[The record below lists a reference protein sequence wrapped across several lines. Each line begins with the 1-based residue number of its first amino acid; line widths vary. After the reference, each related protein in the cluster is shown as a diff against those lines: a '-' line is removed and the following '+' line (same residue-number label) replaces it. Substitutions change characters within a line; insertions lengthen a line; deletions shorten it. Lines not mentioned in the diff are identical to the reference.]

1 MLCGDGRADECIF
14 FAARQKH
21 NRTER
26 KAYRSMKRFFFVS
39 TTFSIQPDLTDPWNL
54 VCANEHAFTLN
65 KSSEL

>member
-26 KAYRSMKRFFFVS
+26 KAYRSTKRFLFQQHSQFNPTGLIHGTWFVQMNMRS
-39 TTFSIQPDLTDPWNL
+39 L
-54 VCANEHAFTLN
+54 
-65 KSSEL
+65 

>member
-26 KAYRSMKRFFFVS
+26 KAYRSMKRFLLQQHSQFNPTCLIHGTWFVQMNMRS
-39 TTFSIQPDLTDPWNL
+39 L
-54 VCANEHAFTLN
+54 
-65 KSSEL
+65 

>member
-1 MLCGDGRADECIF
+1 MLCCNGRADECIF

-26 KAYRSMKRFFFVS
+26 QGLSQHEAFFVS
-39 TTFSIQPDLTDPWNL
+39 TTLSIQPDLTDPWHL

>member
-26 KAYRSMKRFFFVS
+26 KAYRSMKRFCFNNILNS
-39 TTFSIQPDLTDPWNL
+39 TRLD
-54 VCANEHAFTLN
+54 
-65 KSSEL
+65 